1 MESNYELLSKIYRI
15 NDYLTN
21 DLGLKIKIRSH
32 PYIKTKDILNNL
44 KWQKLP
50 KSWEWSSQEL
60 EDDLRENYC
69 VVTMHSAVVTDV
81 VIHNNILVVLK
92 SELNIGENYLDT
104 LENKFSILNSTLDY
118 NLKQKLE
125 EIFVTKIDT
134 YKNQF
139 SQIKDEIDLN
149 IDKDYKF
156 NL

>member
-1 MESNYELLSKIYRI
+1 M
-15 NDYLTN
+15 
-21 DLGLKIKIRSH
+21 
-32 PYIKTKDILNNL
+32 
-44 KWQKLP
+44 
-50 KSWEWSSQEL
+50 
-60 EDDLRENYC
+60 
-69 VVTMHSAVVTDV
+69 
-81 VIHNNILVVLK
+81 IHNNILVVLK